1 MVIGSPPLADDLAQH
16 LGDEF
21 IFAHADFDM
30 LDQHVDGFAD
40 DLSGFLDEGDLFS
53 AFHRAD
59 LLHEI
64 GGVFE
69 LDGRQRG
76 ANLFKGSPRHD
87 SFGRAHEAGEADDA
101 DALGAD
107 FFKRSMTG
115 SP

>member
-1 MVIGSPPLADDLAQH
+1 MR
-16 LGDEF
+16 
-21 IFAHADFDM
+21 
-30 LDQHVDGFAD
+30 FAD
-40 DLSGFLDEGDLFS
+40 DLSGFLDEGDLFG

-69 LDGRQRG
+69 LDVGQRG
-76 ANLFKGSPRHD
+76 ADLFEGSPGHD

-107 FFKRSMTG
+107 FLQDGR
-115 SP
+115 